1 MNAIRSWA
9 VFDVFL
15 GNPVL
20 VERCATK
27 EDALRVAA
35 LRRPPSCGALYVVEQ
50 LLPGRALVLASA
62 HAPELSIG
70 DLHDID

>member
-20 VERCATK
+20 VERCATRK
-27 EDALRVAA
+27 TLCVWRLCAGPQVAE
-35 LRRPPSCGALYVVEQ
+35 RSMSWSSFF
-50 LLPGRALVLASA
+50 LAVR
-62 HAPELSIG
+62 
-70 DLHDID
+70 